1 MFSKKNLTSLFALL
15 IVVAMLVAACG
26 PAATDVATD
35 EPGTGQEAEPTAA
48 QPAETAVEP
57 AETEAVEPTAEESTG
72 AEGGWVTEVSFADAD
87 NLNPILSSDDMS
99 SDVQSL
105 LYGAAVVRDAQSGEW
120 IPQLTTGWEVSEDG
134 LTYTFHVLEGVN
146 WSDGTPVT
154 GKDFAYTFQ
163 ALMSGQVVSQRLSAV
178 DYVEAVN
185 LVDDYTVEIVY
196 TEVNCV
202 ALGELSLGWL
212 PAHIYAQDF
221 SDIMDSPENTAPSVV
236 NGPFLFQEW
245 VKDDHITLVRNPDYY
260 LGAPK
265 LEGYLWRIV
274 PDATIGTQQLKTGEV
289 DIYDGVEPK
298 YMAELQ
304 AEASLTVFEYDDDGY
319 VYVAFNMGDPA
330 NPQPRLDEA
339 SGAVI
344 EDHGVHPILS
354 DVRVRQAITY
364 ATDRQAVIERVRF
377 GLGIPMEANVIPAID
392 WAFNADLE
400 SRAFDPER
408 AAALL
413 EEAGWTD
420 QDGDGIRECHGC
432 MYAEEG
438 APLALKLQTNS
449 GNETRESIGLV
460 LQDQLSELGA
470 QIEFETVE
478 WNAFLDIL
486 LGQTFDLII
495 IGWTGVGSDPDDEAL
510 FGSINDLPTAGF
522 NFVSYYNTEVDELLK
537 QGKTVPGCAVEDRA
551 PIYKQIQENIY
562 EESPYVFLY
571 AVKTLLVYNNRIGG
585 MEAGPWDFRQNA
597 HEWYIN
603 Q

>member
-1 MFSKKNLTSLFALL
+1 MFGKKNLMSLLALL
-15 IVVAMLVAACG
+15 IVVAMLASACG
-26 PAATDVATD
+26 PAATP
-35 EPGTGQEAEPTAA
+35 EPGDVQEPVSGQEGQAQPTAAEPAAEPTAA
-48 QPAETAVEP
+48 
-57 AETEAVEPTAEESTG
+57 EATIP
-72 AEGGWVTEVSFADAD
+72 EGGWVTEVSFADAD

-120 IPQLTTGWEVSEDG
+120 IPQLTTGWDVSEDG

-163 ALMSGQVVSQRLSAV
+163 ALMSGKVDSPRLSAV

-196 TEVNCV
+196 SEVNCA
-202 ALGELSLGWL
+202 ALSDLSLGWI
-212 PAHIYAQDF
+212 PAHIYAPDF
-221 SDIMDSPENTAPSVV
+221 SDIMDNPENTAPTVV

-260 LGAPK
+260 LGAPH
-265 LEGYLWRIV
+265 LEGYLWKIV

-289 DIYDGVEPK
+289 DIYDGIEPK

-304 AEASLTVFEYDDDGY
+304 AEPNLTLFEYDDDGY
-319 VYVAFNMGDPA
+319 VFLAFNMGDPD
-330 NPQPRLDEA
+330 NPQPRIDEET
-339 SGAVI
+339 GAVI

-354 DVRVRQAITY
+354 DARVRQAITY
-364 ATDRQAVIERVRF
+364 ATNREAVIERVRF
-377 GLGIPMEANVIPAID
+377 GLGIPMEANVIPAIE
-392 WAFNADLE
+392 WAYNDDLE
-400 SRAFDPER
+400 PRTFDLDK
-408 AAALL
+408 AATLL
-413 EEAGWTD
+413 EEAGWID

-438 APLALKLQTNS
+438 TPLELALQTNS
-449 GNETRESIGLV
+449 GNETRESIGLI
-460 LQDQLSELGA
+460 LQDQLTDLGA
-470 QIEFETVE
+470 KIEFETVE

-495 IGWTGVGSDPDDEAL
+495 IGWTGVGSEPDDESQ
-510 FGSINDLPTAGF
+510 FGSLNDLPGAGF
-522 NFVSYYNTEVDELLK
+522 NFISYYNPTVDELLK
-537 QGKTVPGCAVEDRA
+537 KGKTMPGCAVEDRA

-562 EESPYVFLY
+562 QDVPYTFLY
-571 AVKTLLVYNNRIGG
+571 ATKAILVYNNRIGG
-585 MEAGPWDFRQNA
+585 MDAGPWDFRQNA
-597 HEWYIN
+597 HEWYIA